1 MDLFEIGLI
10 TLNNRG
16 QIIWRVKQ
24 FEEVSFLL
32 NIFYSYPLI
41 TKKRFTVSLFNHI
54 RYNYYNNRPLS
65 NEQYQELVILKNK
78 INDRG
83 LNLDHSDKL
92 KECNITINKY
102 WLIGF
107 LEGDGSFSFAHNR
120 PIINLAQKGS
130 NYTMLKIQEYLTDII
145 SNEIPNWTSKVFLST
160 RKDGCVSVYITDID
174 ALYKVIIPYFNNNL
188 KARKIVDFKIW
199 VISVNIYINGYH
211 FIKEGREI
219 INIISNCINEKR
231 YSTNNTPEEL
241 NIINNNI
248 IKINELY
255 NSIINSIKPIF
266 SVFKGINYTYSVIAI
281 KYSKIYPNKNIQIY
295 IYDTVLK

>member
-1 MDLFEIGLI
+1 
-10 TLNNRG
+10 
-16 QIIWRVKQ
+16 
-24 FEEVSFLL
+24 
-32 NIFYSYPLI
+32 
-41 TKKRFTVSLFNHI
+41 
-54 RYNYYNNRPLS
+54 
-65 NEQYQELVILKNK
+65 
-78 INDRG
+78 
-83 LNLDHSDKL
+83 
-92 KECNITINKY
+92 
-102 WLIGF
+102 
-107 LEGDGSFSFAHNR
+107 
-120 PIINLAQKGS
+120 
-130 NYTMLKIQEYLTDII
+130 MLKIQEYLTDII

-231 YSTNNTPEEL
+231 YSTNNTSEEL

-295 IYDTVLK
+295 IYDTVLKQLLEGSPFNTSTNALKSLGLNPKNRAILRYLDYSKIFKNRYIILSEYKK